1 LRAQPLSASQRKFDP
16 GSPRLV
22 KFRCFGEY
30 EVKNPLQG
38 ARSSTMFRIVL
49 LQILAT
55 AVVSLL
61 SGLVGGTPAAV
72 SALLGG
78 AACFIPNGL
87 FAWKL
92 AAASRRPQ
100 GTDAAVFLIGE
111 FVKVVSTVAL
121 LALVVFTYKH
131 LVWLAMLISII
142 AVLKSYVLAL
152 LIK

>member
-1 LRAQPLSASQRKFDP
+1 
-16 GSPRLV
+16 
-22 KFRCFGEY
+22 
-30 EVKNPLQG
+30 
-38 ARSSTMFRIVL
+38 MFRLVL

-61 SGLVGGTPAAV
+61 SGLIGGTPAAV

-78 AACFIPNGL
+78 AACFIPNLL
-87 FAWKL
+87 FALKL

-121 LALVVFTYKH
+121 LALVVLTYKN
-131 LVWLAMLISII
+131 LVWLAMLISVIV
-142 AVLKSYVLAL
+142 VLKSYVLAL